1 MDQVKSDQTSEVAS
15 QLMSSQ
21 ITSSQRTSI
30 DAKEAE
36 PSLQHNEEQLSGQS
50 NVNDGKILSGTDVHQ
65 SKVISP
71 NGDEEQMGRTKEKVS
86 KDESKLFDND
96 SKEESAFSKVQSKP
110 KNFQLGRDIGKNLES
125 T

>member
-21 ITSSQRTSI
+21 ITSSQRTPI

-36 PSLQHNEEQLSGQS
+36 PSLQNNEEQLSGQS

-65 SKVISP
+65 SKLLP

-96 SKEESAFSKVQSKP
+96 SKEESAFSKV
-110 KNFQLGRDIGKNLES
+110 
-125 T
+125 

>member
-15 QLMSSQ
+15 QLMSSN
-21 ITSSQRTSI
+21 ITSSLRTPA

-36 PSLQHNEEQLSGQS
+36 PSLPHDEEQLSGPS
-50 NVNDGKILSGTDVHQ
+50 NINDGKVLSGNDVQQ
-65 SKVISP
+65 SNLLSP
-71 NGDEEQMGRTKEKVS
+71 NRAKDEMDRTKEKMS

-96 SKEESAFSKVQSKP
+96 SKEESAFANGHPKP
-110 KNFQLGRDIGKNLES
+110 KSFKLGP